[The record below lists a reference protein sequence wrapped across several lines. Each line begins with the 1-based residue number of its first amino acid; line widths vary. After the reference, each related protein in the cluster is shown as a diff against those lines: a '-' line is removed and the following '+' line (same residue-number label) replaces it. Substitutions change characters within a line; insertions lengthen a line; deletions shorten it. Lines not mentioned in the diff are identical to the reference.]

1 VNRVLVRPALFGA
14 TLLLAIC
21 VALIAAE
28 QLLEAPWNDLEQLA
42 LFLSVSGALSLLLAS
57 SIVGWTSTR
66 LETLRSRVTI
76 AFLAGLLVA
85 LVNVLATSALMFL
98 SGHDLA
104 LLFVLLGFSGA
115 ISITFALVFG
125 ATLTAE
131 VRVLSQAADRL
142 AEGDLGARVDPRG
155 RDELARLGAT
165 FNHMAS
171 RLERAFEQQRA
182 LEASRRELVAAV
194 SHDLRTPLATT
205 RAMVEAV
212 DDGVVAEPSEVRRYL
227 RLINR
232 EIQHLTQ
239 LIDDLFELSQLE
251 CGALELHLEDVEV
264 GATLA
269 ETMALYEA
277 RLRERDVH
285 MTTTVQ
291 ARVLHLDADPARL
304 DRLLR
309 NLVDNALRYTPAG
322 GQIELRA
329 LDNNGSVEFVVNDSG
344 PGIAEGE
351 RERVFDRF
359 YRGERSR
366 ARSEQVDPGAAGTG
380 LGLAITRGLVEAHHG
395 QIWVETSALG
405 GASFHVRL
413 PRHPPAATGGALR
426 ELQAL

>member
-1 VNRVLVRPALFGA
+1 VSRVLIRPALLGA
-14 TLLLAIC
+14 TLLLAVC
-21 VALIAAE
+21 AALIATE
-28 QLLEAPWNDLEQLA
+28 RVLGAPRNDLEQLA
-42 LFLSVSGALSLLLAS
+42 LFLSVSGAVSLLLAG
-57 SIVGWTSTR
+57 SIVGWTSAR
-66 LETLRSRVTI
+66 LTTVRSRVTI

-125 ATLTAE
+125 GALAAE
-131 VRVLSQAADRL
+131 VRVLSRAADQF
-142 AEGDLGARVDPRG
+142 AEGDLGARVDLRG
-155 RDELARLGAT
+155 RDELARLGVA
-165 FNHMAS
+165 FNNMAS
-171 RLERAFEQQRA
+171 RLEQAFERQRT

-239 LIDDLFELSQLE
+239 LIDDLFDLSQLE
-251 CGALELHLEDVEV
+251 CGAVDLKLEGIDV
-264 GATLA
+264 GAKLSD
-269 ETMALYEA
+269 TMAAYEA
-277 RLRERDVH
+277 QARERDVQL
-285 MTTTVQ
+285 TTAVPVHVL
-291 ARVLHLDADPARL
+291 RVNADPLRL

-309 NLVDNALRYTPAG
+309 NLLDNALRHTPAG

-329 LDNNGSVEFVVNDSG
+329 FATQESVELLVNDSG
-344 PGIAEGE
+344 PGIDEGE

-366 ARSEQVDPGAAGTG
+366 TRSEQVDPVAAHSG
-380 LGLAITRGLVEAHHG
+380 LGLAIARGVAEAHHG
-395 QIWVETSALG
+395 QIWVETSQLG
-405 GASFHVRL
+405 GAGFHVRL
-413 PRHPPAATGGALR
+413 PRAQRAEP
-426 ELQAL
+426 